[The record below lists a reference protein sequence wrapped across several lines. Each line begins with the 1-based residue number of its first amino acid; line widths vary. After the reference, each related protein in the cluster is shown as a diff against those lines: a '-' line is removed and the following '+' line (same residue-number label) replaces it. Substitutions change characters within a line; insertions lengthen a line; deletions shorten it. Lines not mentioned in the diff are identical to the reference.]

1 MGKIQAVLFDMDGLL
16 MDSERVG
23 VQVSLAVS
31 REMGYCLT
39 EEDVL
44 KTLGITREGLKRI
57 YEAKEPSFDC
67 ESFLSRFTAR
77 MTQLAQEG
85 KIPLKPGA
93 MTLLDVLRERGI
105 PCVLATSSPGRIA
118 DVYLEKAG
126 VRAYFRDIVSG
137 DDHLPS
143 KPNPDM
149 FLAAARKAG
158 ADIRNCLVLEDSP
171 NGLKA
176 GRASGATVVM
186 VPDLI
191 PWTEALAPYTD
202 AVLPSL
208 ADAVPLLDA

>member
-1 MGKIQAVLFDMDGLL
+1 MSKTEAVLFDMDGLL
-16 MDSERVG
+16 MDSERIG

-44 KTLGITREGLKRI
+44 KTLGITREGLRRI
-57 YEAKEPSFDC
+57 YEEKEPSFDC
-67 ESFLSRFTAR
+67 EAFLSRFNTR
-77 MTQLAQEG
+77 MSQLARDG
-85 KIPLKPGA
+85 KIPLKRGA
-93 MTLLDVLRERGI
+93 KTLLDVLREKGI
-105 PCVLATSSPGRIA
+105 PCVLATSSPRKIA

-126 VRAYFRDIVSG
+126 VMAYFRDIVSG

-149 FLAAARKAG
+149 FLAAAKKAG
-158 ADIRNCLVLEDSP
+158 ADIRHGIVLEDSP

-191 PWTEALAPYTD
+191 PWTEALKPYTD
-202 AVLPSL
+202 AVLSSL
-208 ADAVPLLDA
+208 EEAVPLLDV